1 MSCVIALAPPPS
13 SHYLCPT
20 SPRSLTTFPFFPPF
34 PSTFKETILCV
45 EQPERPD
52 RPERLER
59 LNRLER
65 LKQVFLE
72 PRSARGD
79 VEARVTKWRAVPL
92 GSTTHPNIA
101 ETVSKVKKTS
111 MRSSGSESRN
121 VINTMQEPRRG
132 SQLGGRQRLKTVPR
146 RGTSTSSMLHL
157 A

>member
-1 MSCVIALAPPPS
+1 MRSSGSESRNVIN
-13 SHYLCPT
+13 T
-20 SPRSLTTFPFFPPF
+20 M
-34 PSTFKETILCV
+34 
-45 EQPERPD
+45 Q
-52 RPERLER
+52 
-59 LNRLER
+59 
-65 LKQVFLE
+65 

-79 VEARVTKWRAVPL
+79 GAARVTKWRAVPL